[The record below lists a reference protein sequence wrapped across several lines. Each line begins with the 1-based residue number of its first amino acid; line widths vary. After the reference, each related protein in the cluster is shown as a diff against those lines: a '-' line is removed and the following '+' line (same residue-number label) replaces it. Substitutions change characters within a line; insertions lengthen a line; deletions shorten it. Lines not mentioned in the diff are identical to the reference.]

1 MRSNPLVSICIPTY
15 NSAKIIRPLLESLK
29 KQSYQNVEIVI
40 SDDAS
45 SDETISII
53 RSFRF
58 SKLRVQKNKHNLGY
72 GRNLQQLEKLAKG
85 EIIYLMAHDDILIND
100 GITKTV
106 HAFCRDPQV
115 GVVTRAYYWFDTDP
129 TKPVRH
135 IPPIDPRKGR
145 NIDIKKTPLK
155 IIPII
160 ESVGQLSGLAYRRD
174 LFTHFH
180 HEVFPAHIYPFMEIL
195 KRSSCVFLKDYTVA
209 IGISVSQTRSK
220 PKIYSVSPTLS
231 WMKMFDTV
239 FRETE
244 FNSVRRIAKDHMLQN
259 YLGLIQLKNYGQ
271 TPFILYREILVMLK
285 LRWRNILSPAFW
297 FFSLGTILT
306 PRSLLR
312 YLVDNYKAKLA
323 RPNIPEKQLKFN

>member
-1 MRSNPLVSICIPTY
+1 
-15 NSAKIIRPLLESLK
+15 
-29 KQSYQNVEIVI
+29 
-40 SDDAS
+40 
-45 SDETISII
+45 
-53 RSFRF
+53 
-58 SKLRVQKNKHNLGY
+58 
-72 GRNLQQLEKLAKG
+72 
-85 EIIYLMAHDDILIND
+85 
-100 GITKTV
+100 
-106 HAFCRDPQV
+106 
-115 GVVTRAYYWFDTDP
+115 
-129 TKPVRH
+129 
-135 IPPIDPRKGR
+135 
-145 NIDIKKTPLK
+145 
-155 IIPII
+155 
-160 ESVGQLSGLAYRRD
+160 
-174 LFTHFH
+174 
-180 HEVFPAHIYPFMEIL
+180 
-195 KRSSCVFLKDYTVA
+195 
-209 IGISVSQTRSK
+209 
-220 PKIYSVSPTLS
+220 S